1 MSEHNTAAV
10 WQSKDLGYANG
21 WSETPEIIK
30 ECEKQ
35 HHKQYSHNVGN
46 CLTEYGCGAC
56 KYSYMVD
63 SSG

>member
-1 MSEHNTAAV
+1 MSETAAV

-21 WSETPEIIK
+21 WRETPEIIK
-30 ECEKQ
+30 KCKEMGHQ
-35 HHKQYSHNVGN
+35 QYTHHAGN

-56 KYSYMVD
+56 HYTYLVD